1 MAFASGELMREKVS
15 LLKSNRGASLVLV
28 SAFCVIIIGIAITL
42 TVISS
47 LLLSKAGS
55 VKSQGQAYELATSFS
70 SRIEELIL
78 NESAGGN
85 KSCIDLDTFIPLG
98 NNEGDIIP
106 TTYGFDGIPDSSVT
120 AHISRDASD
129 GHYTLTVTATAARET
144 YIKTTEYTGSAS
156 GGYTRK

>member
-28 SAFCVIIIGIAITL
+28 SAFCVIIIGIAVTL

-47 LLLSKAGS
+47 LLLSKANS

-85 KSCIDLDTFIPLG
+85 KSCIDLDTFITG
-98 NNEGDIIP
+98 ANGGDIVP

-120 AHISRDASD
+120 AHISKDAND

-156 GGYTRK
+156 GGYDRK

>member
-1 MAFASGELMREKVS
+1 MREKVS
-15 LLKSNRGASLVLV
+15 ILKSDRGAGLVLV
-28 SAFCVIIIGIAITL
+28 SAFCVIIIGIAVTL

-85 KSCIDLDTFIPLG
+85 KSCIDLDSFIPSG
-98 NNEGDIIP
+98 SEEGDIIP
-106 TTYGFDGIPDSSVT
+106 TSYGFDGIPDSSVT
-120 AHISRDASD
+120 AHISRDAAD

-144 YIKTTEYTGSAS
+144 YIRTTEYTGNASA
-156 GGYTRK
+156 GYSRK

>member
-1 MAFASGELMREKVS
+1 MREKVS

-28 SAFCVIIIGIAITL
+28 SAFCVIIIGIAVTL

-47 LLLSKAGS
+47 LLLSKANS

-85 KSCIDLDTFIPLG
+85 KSCIDLDTFITG
-98 NNEGDIIP
+98 ANGGDIVP

-120 AHISRDASD
+120 AHISKDAND

-156 GGYTRK
+156 GGYDRK